1 MSTYYYLSH
10 TVDKEPLRERGWTF
24 REYDDGEYDEV
35 NLLAIANIEGND
47 YCVHLY
53 LDDDTKEIMAFDRYG
68 AHWPAAAKMVHDL
81 CDLGFEFNNMEA
93 EKVVYDEYVLQ
104 DLWYEQLKK
113 GKDESNG
120 NT

>member
-10 TVDKEPLRERGWTF
+10 TVDKEPLREIGWSF
-24 REYDDGEYDEV
+24 SKKEGDEV
-35 NLLAIANIEGND
+35 NLLGQTEIEGAD
-47 YCVHLY
+47 FYLHFY
-53 LDDDTKEIMAFDRYG
+53 LDDDSGEIMAFDRYG
-68 AHWPAAAKMVHDL
+68 ANWPAAAKMVHDL